1 MHDGVGDLGDASDA
15 TLDDVGRA
23 GHAVDPAQF
32 TYSLKFVKYP

>member
-1 MHDGVGDLGDASDA
+1 MHGGVGDLGDASDA
-15 TLDDVGRA
+15 TDAQMARA